1 MRRRV
6 IGLDDTVRLFE
17 YRLRVSRG
25 PQRCSWSRG
34 SCFELLR
41 ERLAIVRSVGS
52 IVPFMLSA
60 SRPCQADQVLVAQ
73 TAIPPSCWNS
83 GRPRYLGSGT
93 ISTTPGSLRASVAS
107 HDLTLPPTTGGRA
120 ITANSWF
127 SRRAS
132 MAFPV
137 TRSSRS
143 TSGASLPIYFH
154 FSRGFN
160 VSGRQR
166 ELPESWQ
173 FRPARRI
180 RYAGRHLCE

>member
-1 MRRRV
+1 MTRSASSSTACASPAARSDVPGRAAV
-6 IGLDDTVRLFE
+6 ASSSFANAWLSYDRL
-17 YRLRVSRG
+17 G
-25 PQRCSWSRG
+25 PSSH
-34 SCFELLR
+34 S
-41 ERLAIVRSVGS
+41 
-52 IVPFMLSA
+52 MLSA